1 LLNEGSGK
9 ACQSGGFGLISR
21 PLVRTL
27 LAATVLAAAVALAGC
42 DTDGTGLPS
51 GRALAPLS
59 DKMLALIDQKNMSK
73 ESPILVRLFKEES
86 ELEVWKED
94 NSGRFELLK
103 SYPICRWSGE
113 LGPKIKEGDRQAPE
127 GFYAITPGL
136 MNPNSSYY
144 LAIDTG
150 CPNAYDRANG
160 RTGDFLM
167 IHGDCSSRGC
177 YAMTDEQIAEIYA
190 LARESFFGG
199 QRSFQIQAYPFRMT
213 ALNMAKHRDS
223 PHMAFWKMIKEG
235 YDHFEV
241 THQEPKVDVCEK
253 RYVFD
258 AAAPNH
264 SSVPLRFNPT
274 AKCPTY
280 EVPQEIAT
288 PVREKQHRDDVQV
301 AELISRGTPTVPVRT
316 GTDGGMNP
324 VFLAAVQAHGGTDSR
339 IESSSLPGSIPANI
353 RPPGPPTPEGPTGST
368 GTTMSLAS
376 AESRPAPAPS
386 GGLFGGLF
394 SSGGDSAKSS
404 DKSSSES
411 PGVFDRMSRLVGLR
425 GSEAETAPAPK
436 PKAKPATQTAAAG
449 AIRPKPPAQQG
460 APAQGDVKTANA
472 GAIKPASEPAAAT
485 PPQPGNT
492 GLINGGQAAP
502 ASSFESRWST
512 MR

>member
-1 LLNEGSGK
+1 
-9 ACQSGGFGLISR
+9 LISR

-27 LAATVLAAAVALAGC
+27 LAATALAAAVALAGC
-42 DTDGTGLPS
+42 DTDGSGLPS

-59 DKMLALIDQKNMSK
+59 DKMLALIDQKNMTK

-86 ELEVWKED
+86 ELEVWKQD
-94 NSGRFELLK
+94 NSGRFDLLK
-103 SYPICRWSGE
+103 TYPICRWSGE

-144 LAIDTG
+144 LAINTG
-150 CPNAYDRANG
+150 FPNAYDRANG

-199 QRSFQIQAYPFRMT
+199 QRSFQIQAYPFKMT
-213 ALNMAKHRDS
+213 PVNMAKHRDS

-241 THQEPKVDVCEK
+241 TRQEPKVDVCEK
-253 RYVFD
+253 HYVFD

-264 SSVPLRFNPT
+264 SSVPLHFNPT

-280 EVPQEIAT
+280 EVPEEIAT
-288 PVREKQHRDDVQV
+288 PVREKQHSDEAQL
-301 AELISRGTPTVPVRT
+301 AQLISRGTPTVPVRT

-324 VFLAAVQAHGGTDSR
+324 VFLAAVKAHGGTDSR

-353 RPPGPPTPEGPTGST
+353 RPPGEPMSEGPTGS
-368 GTTMSLAS
+368 TMSLAS
-376 AESRPAPAPS
+376 AESRPAPAPAAS

-394 SSGGDSAKSS
+394 STGGDNAKPS
-404 DKSSSES
+404 DSPKSSSES
-411 PGVFDRMSRLVGLR
+411 PGVLSRMFGLH
-425 GSEAETAPAPK
+425 GSEPETAPAPK
-436 PKAKPATQTAAAG
+436 PKAKPAAQTASAG
-449 AIRPKPPAQQG
+449 AIRPKPPAPQP
-460 APAQGDVKTANA
+460 APAQGDAKTANA
-472 GAIKPASEPAAAT
+472 GAIKPSSTPETTGAT
-485 PPQPGNT
+485 PTQPT
-492 GLINGGQAAP
+492 TAASAGLISGGQAALP
-502 ASSFESRWST
+502 SSFESRWST